1 MLTELL
7 PQAHSAYRALPL
19 LGRTLEAFDD
29 WLIER
34 GYRRLTR
41 QCYIIRCKAI
51 DSYFRRRRFHN
62 LEDLTRERFRHCQ
75 RFLRKH
81 SGITGTVG
89 CLERF
94 LRSKGKMRAPIASPA
109 TPFDPI
115 LASYEHYMRD
125 VRGLAPTSI
134 DLHNRTVVAFLR
146 YLYRGPRKFHLVD
159 LTPEHVD
166 TFIRSIAGRFSR
178 HTLSHAVASIQAFL
192 RFLKLHDHVPSGREF
207 VVYRPRLYKNE
218 KLPRVLPWETVRTFL
233 DGIDR
238 DTFAGLRDYAMF
250 LLIAIVLDEAVDVVI
265 VCFPGTALAYPP
277 IAAGLRAG
285 KFVITPNKA
294 AVAAHGMSLAP
305 YTRGSGRRLWYSAAV
320 GGALPALETLATL
333 QSPVREIRGIVN
345 GTCGVVLDAWAQGRT
360 RRDAVAL
367 AQAGGFA
374 EANPDRDLSGRDS
387 ADKLALLIEAAF
399 GHWIDPEHIATDGIE
414 TIAGDPKGVKLIARA
429 TRTTHGVTARVAPES
444 PPPGS
449 FLDEARGSENR
460 LEIELEAGDVIRLK
474 GQGAGRWPTT
484 VSVLGDLHEV
494 ARLVEATR

>member
-7 PQAHSAYRALPL
+7 PQAHPAYLSLPL
-19 LGRTLEAFDD
+19 LGRILDAFDD

-94 LRSKGKMRAPIASPA
+94 LRSKGKIPAPIASPA

-115 LASYEHYMRD
+115 LASYQHYMVE
-125 VRGLAPTSI
+125 VRGLASSSV
-134 DLHNRTVVAFLR
+134 DLHSVTVGEFLR
-146 YLYRGPRKFHLVD
+146 YLYRGRRTFRLAD

-166 TFIRSIAGRFSR
+166 RFIRSVAVRYSR

-192 RFLKLHDHVPSGREF
+192 RFLKLHDHVPSSREF

-250 LLIAIVLDEAVDVVI
+250 LLIATYGLRRCDV
-265 VCFPGTALAYPP
+265 
-277 IAAGLRAG
+277 AGLRLDDIDWRTGVLDIRQRKTGSLLRLPLTRAVADALLAYLRTDRPRCSNREIFFTAVAPIVPLQPPMVSYAFRQRVRVSG
-285 KFVITPNKA
+285 LDIPFEGVHCLRHSYAAHLQRRGISLKTIGDLLGHASIEATSAYIRVNIDDLREVALPLPA
-294 AVAAHGMSLAP
+294 AV
-305 YTRGSGRRLWYSAAV
+305 TGRV
-320 GGALPALETLATL
+320 QP
-333 QSPVREIRGIVN
+333 
-345 GTCGVVLDAWAQGRT
+345 
-360 RRDAVAL
+360 
-367 AQAGGFA
+367 
-374 EANPDRDLSGRDS
+374 
-387 ADKLALLIEAAF
+387 
-399 GHWIDPEHIATDGIE
+399 
-414 TIAGDPKGVKLIARA
+414 
-429 TRTTHGVTARVAPES
+429 
-444 PPPGS
+444 
-449 FLDEARGSENR
+449 
-460 LEIELEAGDVIRLK
+460 
-474 GQGAGRWPTT
+474 
-484 VSVLGDLHEV
+484 
-494 ARLVEATR
+494 